1 MLEEHISEQRKQ
13 LLKFQEQFRI
23 ENMDIQQLKENL
35 LSEAGS
41 PRVSRHFLVPIWG
54 SFDGSME
61 SAVSPTSGDEDT

>member
-1 MLEEHISEQRKQ
+1 
-13 LLKFQEQFRI
+13 
-23 ENMDIQQLKENL
+23 MDIQQLKENL

-61 SAVSPTSGDEDT
+61 SAVSPTSGDENT